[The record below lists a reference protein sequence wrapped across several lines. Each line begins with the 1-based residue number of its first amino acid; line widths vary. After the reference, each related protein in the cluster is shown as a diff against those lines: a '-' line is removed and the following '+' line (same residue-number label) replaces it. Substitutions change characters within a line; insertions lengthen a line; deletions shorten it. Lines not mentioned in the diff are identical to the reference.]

1 MTDDLMYGGENGL
14 YFVTVNVTQEAAGAG
29 AGGTAVGAAAGTASL
44 QLRLC
49 NMGQVQQQ
57 GARLVTGQTPT
68 VSVADFDGDGRAGHS
83 CWDK

>member
-1 MTDDLMYGGENGL
+1 MLVLGVLLLGL
-14 YFVTVNVTQEAAGAG
+14 LVVLLHYSFASATWWYCFT
-29 AGGTAVGAAAGTASL
+29 TASPLQHGGTASL